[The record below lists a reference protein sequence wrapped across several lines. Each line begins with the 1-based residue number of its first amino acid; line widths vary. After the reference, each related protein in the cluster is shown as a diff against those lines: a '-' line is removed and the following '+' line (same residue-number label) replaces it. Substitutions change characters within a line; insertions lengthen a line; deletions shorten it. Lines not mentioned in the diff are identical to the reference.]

1 MANDI
6 FDKLDEQS
14 QILARIDKNTAS
26 ESLAVEEM
34 IRTNDPRMIEFVKT
48 ADRVFV
54 YRGDKSELNRK
65 NKKCRISC
73 IKKLIFALI
82 QIATVL
88 SAIYV
93 PYMWC
98 VLLLNLFVYAYPIYK
113 AIVFKPLAYEIKY
126 SEFVKSHDGIYDDN
140 GIMCGNNDE
149 RWYFMLLKI
158 AVIVVPFGNALAL
171 WLLPFTLGVLHIYM
185 IVLAALD
192 FIAGYIAIRV
202 FSERHGRYYGIYFIK
217 DDISVP
223 YEYLK
228 DFMQR
233 NNLK

>member
-1 MANDI
+1 MADNI

-14 QILARIDKNTAS
+14 EILARIDKNTAS
-26 ESLAVEEM
+26 ESSAVEEM

-54 YRGDKSELNRK
+54 YKGDKSELNRK
-65 NKKCRISC
+65 NQKCRILC

-93 PYMWC
+93 SYMWC
-98 VLLLNLFVYAYPIYK
+98 VLILGLLVYAYPIYK
-113 AIVFKPLAYEIKY
+113 AVTFKPLAYEIKY
-126 SEFVKSHDGIYDDN
+126 DDFVKSHDGIYDDN
-140 GIMCGNNDE
+140 GIMCGSNDE
-149 RWYFMLLKI
+149 KWYFMLLKI

-171 WLLPFTLGVLHIYM
+171 WLLPSLLGELHIYM

-192 FIAGYIAIRV
+192 FIAGHIAIRV
-202 FSERHGRYYGIYFIK
+202 FSEQHNRYYGIWFIK
-217 DDISVP
+217 GDTSVP